1 MNITILGTGNMA
13 KGLASVLAKAGYSV
27 TLGSRNAAHAR
38 DTAKALG
45 ANVSGDGLKA
55 AAEKSGIVILAVPFS
70 AAGETIA
77 AAGGLDGKTLVDI
90 SNPLTP
96 DYMGLTV
103 GHSTS
108 AAEEI
113 QKLAPEAKVVK
124 AFNTVF
130 ASVLAAGGKVGA
142 SPATVFIAGDD
153 EAANAVVQAI
163 AEKAG
168 FKPLQAGGLKVARYL
183 EPVGG
188 LNIVLG
194 YGKGHGT
201 DIAPAWLFA
210 KAA

>member
-13 KGLASVLAKAGYSV
+13 KGLASVFAAGGYDV
-27 TLGSRNAAHAR
+27 ILGSRDAARAKE
-38 DTAKALG
+38 TAKALG
-45 ANVSGDGLKA
+45 ARVKGDGLA
-55 AAEKSGIVILAVPFS
+55 AAASKADVVVLAVPFD
-70 AAGETIA
+70 AAAETIA
-77 AAGGLDGKTLVDI
+77 AAGGLAGKILVDI

-113 QKLAPEAKVVK
+113 QKLAPKAKVVK

-130 ASVLAAGGKVGA
+130 ASVLQGGGKIGKSAV
-142 SPATVFIAGDD
+142 TVFVAGDD
-153 EAANAVVQAI
+153 EAANKAVEAI
-163 AEKAG
+163 GNKSG
-168 FKPLQAGGLKVARYL
+168 FAVLQSGGLKVARYL
-183 EPVGG
+183 EPVAG

-201 DIAPAWLFA
+201 DIAPTWLL
-210 KAA
+210 AA